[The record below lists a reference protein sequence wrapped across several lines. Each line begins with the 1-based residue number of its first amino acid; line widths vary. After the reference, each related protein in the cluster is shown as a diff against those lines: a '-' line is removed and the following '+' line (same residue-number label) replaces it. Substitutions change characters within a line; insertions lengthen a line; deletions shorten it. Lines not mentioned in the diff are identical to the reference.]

1 MAATFIDISGA
12 QPHSGMQIDGLSVVP
27 VWKGQTD
34 TLKTS
39 ILTESGFSKGI
50 ITKDFKYIAI
60 RYNEEALK
68 RGFEPPETGGIREHI
83 ENNSFDILWEK
94 GPFGQPRDNIG
105 GIVDRDQLY
114 DLRKDP
120 GETQNLA
127 QNQDYQEVLKVMQSH
142 LYDYVQAIGRPF
154 GEFSGSSN

>member
-1 MAATFIDISGA
+1 
-12 QPHSGMQIDGLSVVP
+12 MQVDGLSIIP

-68 RGFEPPETGGIREHI
+68 RGFEPPETGGINEHI
-83 ENNSFDILWEK
+83 KNNSFDILWEK

-105 GIVDRDQLY
+105 GIVDMDQLY

-127 QNQDYQEVLKVMQSH
+127 WNQEYQEVMTVMKSH
-142 LYDYVQAIGRPF
+142 LSDYVRAIGRPF
-154 GEFSGSSN
+154 GEFSGSLN